1 MKRILFLFALCAMVF
16 STSPAKAAMKT
27 QTLTYPAGSVTAK
40 STLIYDDKFA
50 GSRPGV
56 LVFPEWWG
64 VTAHAKQRGE
74 MLAKLG
80 YVALVADLYGDA
92 KTVDTAD
99 EAGKL
104 AGPLKG
110 GDRAEMRTRA
120 AAALEQLRMHPK
132 VDDNKIAAIGFCFG
146 GTTALELARAG
157 EDLAGVVTFHGG
169 LDAGTAAAPSVMKP
183 KILVLHGA
191 DDPLVPPDQVKA
203 FEDEMRAVR
212 ADWQFTAYSGAVH
225 AFTNKDADRHHI
237 LGVAYNAQAD
247 ARSWQAMKDFLAEI
261 FR

>member
-1 MKRILFLFALCAMVF
+1 MKRILFLFALCTMIFFTPSAQ
-16 STSPAKAAMKT
+16 AAMKT
-27 QTLTYPAGSVTAK
+27 ETITYPAGSVTAK

-50 GSRPGV
+50 GARPGV

-64 VTAHAKQRGE
+64 VTAHARKRGE
-74 MLAKLG
+74 MLARLG

-120 AAALEQLRMHPK
+120 AAALEQLRTHPK

-146 GTTALELARAG
+146 GTTALELARSG
-157 EDLAGVVTFHGG
+157 TSLEGIVSFHGG
-169 LDAGTAAAPSVMKP
+169 LDAGTAAAPSVIKP
-183 KILVLHGA
+183 KVLVLHGA
-191 DDPLVPPDQVKA
+191 DDPMVPPEQVKA
-203 FEDEMRAVR
+203 FEDEMRAAK
-212 ADWQFTAYSGAVH
+212 ADWQFTAYSGAQH

-237 LGVAYNAQAD
+237 PGVAYNAEAD
-247 ARSWQAMKDFLAEI
+247 ARSWQAMKDFFAEI